1 MNELPANERQWQA
14 RRAIEGAFRDTAD
27 RDVELIAE
35 QECRERG
42 LGERAHDC
50 LGSDGLIS
58 DMIWSRFGAFDWT
71 GVAYVYDGTYG
82 QSSRFL
88 WAKVDLTFAWVAANG
103 QVTPDVEIALLRVV
117 SRLRHL
123 WTEWAGW
130 KATTTDD
137 LALALGD
144 AQGLSAE
151 D

>member
-1 MNELPANERQWQA
+1 MNEEQWRA
-14 RRAIEGAFRDTAD
+14 RRAIEATFRDTVD

-42 LGERAHDC
+42 LSAGTALCRA
-50 LGSDGLIS
+50 SDGVIS
-58 DMIWSRFGAFDWT
+58 DMLWSRFGAFDWS
-71 GVAYVYDGTYG
+71 GVAYVYDGTYS

-88 WAKVDLTFAWVAANG
+88 WAKVDLTVAWAAAG
-103 QVTPDVEIALLRVV
+103 GRITPEVEVALLRAV

-137 LALALGD
+137 LALAVGD
-144 AQGLSAE
+144 
-151 D
+151 